1 MTILEGVVLRSTIM
15 VNGEQSVT
23 KAGPSRLQKWLV
35 GSSASKLRCIQP
47 NEPSLV
53 KDLDR

>member
-15 VNGEQSVT
+15 VSGEQSVT
-23 KAGPSRLQKWLV
+23 KAGPNRLQKWLV
-35 GSSASKLRCIQP
+35 GSSASKLRCIHP
-47 NEPSLV
+47 NEPSLE